1 MAAGPQAPR
10 RVVVVAAIVERA
22 DRILVTE
29 RRAGT
34 HLAGHWEFPGGKMED
49 GEDHRRCLEREM
61 REELEVGVEVGD
73 ELHATSF
80 DYPDRTV
87 ELHFYRCA
95 IIGDPKPVLGQR
107 MRWVSRAELKSLRF
121 PQADLEL
128 IRLLAQQRLK
138 PPGRRSATAETDA
151 R

>member
-1 MAAGPQAPR
+1 MAAGPKEPR
-10 RVVVVAAIVERA
+10 RVVVVAAVVARA
-22 DRILVTE
+22 DQILVTQ
-29 RRAGT
+29 RLAGT

-49 GEDHRRCLEREM
+49 GEDHRRCLQREI
-61 REELEVGVEVGD
+61 REELDVEVEVGD

-95 IIGDPKPVLGQR
+95 IIGDPTPVLGQR

-121 PQADLEL
+121 PPADLEL
-128 IRLLAQQRLK
+128 IRGITDRGSIA
-138 PPGRRSATAETDA
+138 PIAPSRSE
-151 R
+151 REPR

>member
-1 MAAGPQAPR
+1 VATGAQEPR
-10 RVVVVAAIVERA
+10 RVVVVAAVVERA

-29 RRAGT
+29 RLAGT
-34 HLAGHWEFPGGKMED
+34 HLAGRWEFPGGKMEN

-61 REELEVGVEVGD
+61 REELDVEVEVGN
-73 ELHATSF
+73 ELHATTF

-95 IIGDPKPVLGQR
+95 IIGDPTPVLGQR

-121 PQADLEL
+121 PPADLEL
-128 IRLLAQQRLK
+128 IRGITDRGSIA
-138 PPGRRSATAETDA
+138 PISPSRSE
-151 R
+151 REPR